1 MNTEK
6 KQYNSR
12 KLGPFLLT
20 TVLIAAAVIGGI
32 VLACNRGNNDSFPLL
47 KELSELS
54 ADRTIS
60 SDEYAFFVKLAEKQD
75 IGTEEKDVKNYIAE
89 INAEFY
95 LGSQM
100 GVCEPF
106 SYQVHSYRTE
116 AENKDRAMKKLNGQ
130 LYYGPDSF
138 SEESYFEYIHSR
150 LRSDIL
156 TWLVAHRDEDMMK
169 AARKFFDR
177 NEKRFAAIKEV
188 TYEVTA
194 NGVTEQKVLE
204 DTMFRT
210 MGQSDPTLMDALEK
224 GEIGEERILEDGTG
238 RTVKKLDVVTEVT
251 PFEDQATYVLEL
263 WLNNEVLDQLIGAI
277 AENSSLV
284 F

>member
-1 MNTEK
+1 MNTEN
-6 KQYNSR
+6 KQHNLR
-12 KLGPFLLT
+12 KIGPFLLT
-20 TVLIAAAVIGGI
+20 AVLITAAVIGGI
-32 VLACNRGNNDSFPLL
+32 VLAFNRGNNDSFPML
-47 KELSELS
+47 KELSKLS

-60 SDEYAFFVKLAEKQD
+60 SDEYAFFAKLAEKQD
-75 IGTEEKDVKNYIAE
+75 LGTDEASIKKYIAE

-95 LGSQM
+95 LGSQLD
-100 GVCEPF
+100 VCEPF
-106 SYQVHSYRTE
+106 NYQVHSYRTE

-138 SEESYFEYIHSR
+138 SEESYFEYLHSR

-156 TWLVAHRDEDMMK
+156 TWLVAHRDADMTK
-169 AARKFFDR
+169 AAHKFFDR
-177 NEKRFAAIKEV
+177 NEKRFAAIKKV
-188 TYEVTA
+188 TYEVTK

-224 GEIGEERILEDGTG
+224 GEIGEERVLKDGTG

-251 PFEDQATYVLEL
+251 PFEDQVPYVVEL
-263 WLNNEVLDQLIGAI
+263 WLNNEVLDRLIESI
-277 AENSSLV
+277 AANSSLV

>member
-1 MNTEK
+1 M
-6 KQYNSR
+6 
-12 KLGPFLLT
+12 
-20 TVLIAAAVIGGI
+20 
-32 VLACNRGNNDSFPLL
+32 ACNRGNNDSFPLL

-75 IGTEEKDVKNYIAE
+75 IGTEEKDVKKYIAE